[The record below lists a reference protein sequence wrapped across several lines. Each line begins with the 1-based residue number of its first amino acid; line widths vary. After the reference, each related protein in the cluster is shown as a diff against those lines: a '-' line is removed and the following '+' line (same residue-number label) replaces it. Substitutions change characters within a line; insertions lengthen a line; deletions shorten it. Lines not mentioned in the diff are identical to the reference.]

1 MALTTSPTSKNPA
14 PTKKATA
21 RPDSGAGPPDA
32 STPKAE
38 VGSPQRLPITPDH
51 SVARELQALLDG
63 GYGDYRNSLRGFM
76 ADPQLYPRPELSTA
90 QQRQHTFDNL
100 SKVCEQ
106 GGFQRGMRRENGGGG
121 QPILATFT
129 LESLAW
135 GNGSLAIKAGVQ
147 WGLWGG
153 ALDQLGTERHREWV
167 EKAASLE
174 LPGCFAMTECG
185 HGSDVQNLETTATYD
200 PQTQEFVIH
209 TPRDSAV
216 KNYIGNAAVDGR
228 AAVVF
233 AQLITPESDG
243 RSNGVHALIVP
254 LRDADGSLLPGVS
267 AGDHGHKGGLLG
279 VDNGTLRFDKVRV
292 PRVNLLN
299 RFADVDADGRYHSP
313 ISNQNARFFTM
324 LGTLIRGRIG
334 VAGAAGGATQAALD
348 IAVRYATRRRQFEGA
363 TGAEK
368 RLIEHR
374 QHRRRLLIP
383 LARTYALHLLYVQIL
398 ERYQE
403 INDEQE
409 AGKWSVAEP
418 TEAQKFASRE
428 MESLAA
434 AIKTAQT
441 AHATST
447 IQECREACGGA
458 GYMSENRLTTYRA
471 DSDVFS
477 TFEGDNT
484 VLIQMVG
491 KNLLT
496 AYGREMNELSPWET
510 VKYAATT
517 ASDVVRRRA
526 GFTTRLQRLRDL
538 VSETEA
544 ASLFNPS
551 YQAKL
556 IDDRAQSVLFA
567 LVRRI
572 QPARK
577 ADRVQAAAIVDQCQ
591 NHLIAAGW
599 ARVDALLI
607 QAMVEAEEKLEE
619 GSQARQVFEQLRHLF
634 AFDTI
639 VQHAGW
645 YQEHREL
652 PSGRIKAARAAINDL
667 VDSLGPWAEVL
678 VEGFGLPAEVHDVPM
693 LKGAGVDPLL
703 R

>member
-1 MALTTSPTSKNPA
+1 MTPTQSPTRTKSAKPFTLPA
-14 PTKKATA
+14 SAV
-21 RPDSGAGPPDA
+21 DPPGSA
-32 STPKAE
+32 PPKAE
-38 VGSPQRLPITPDH
+38 LGSPQRLPITPDP
-51 SVARELQALLDG
+51 SVARELQAVLDA
-63 GYGDYRNSLRGFM
+63 GYGKFRDSLREFLS
-76 ADPQLYPRPELSTA
+76 DPELYPRPELSDE
-90 QQRQHTFDNL
+90 QQRTHTFTNL
-100 SKVCEQ
+100 AKVCQ
-106 GGFQRGMRRENGGGG
+106 LGGFQRGMRRENGGEGRPT
-121 QPILATFT
+121 QSTFT

-135 GNGSLAIKAGVQ
+135 ADGSLAIKSGVQ
-147 WGLWGG
+147 WGLWAG
-153 ALDQLGTERHREWV
+153 ALDQLGTARHRQWV

-174 LPGCFAMTECG
+174 LPGCFAMTERG

-200 PQTQEFVIH
+200 PQTEEFIVD
-209 TPRDSAV
+209 TPRESAI

-254 LRDADGSLLPGVS
+254 LRAEDGTLLPGVN

-279 VDNGTLRFDKVRV
+279 VDNGTLRFNRVRV
-292 PRVNLLN
+292 PRENLLN
-299 RFADVDADGRYHSP
+299 RFAEVDPDGHYHSP
-313 ISNQNARFFTM
+313 ISEKNARFFTM

-334 VAGAAGGATQAALD
+334 VAGAAGAATQAALD
-348 IAVRYATRRRQFEGA
+348 IAVRYANRRRQFEGA
-363 TGAEK
+363 MGAEK

-383 LARTYALHLLYVQIL
+383 LARTYALHLLYLQIL

-403 INDEQE
+403 INDQQE
-409 AGKWSVAEP
+409 AGDWSVVEP
-418 TEAQKFASRE
+418 TEEQKFASRE

-441 AHATST
+441 AHANAT
-447 IQECREACGGA
+447 IQQCREACGGA

-471 DSDVFS
+471 DADVFS

-496 AYGREMNELSPWET
+496 AYGREMSELSPWET

-517 ASDVVRRRA
+517 AGDVVRRRT
-526 GFTTRLQRLRDL
+526 GFSTRLQRLRDL
-538 VSETEA
+538 VSDAEA
-544 ASLFNPS
+544 TSLFDAS
-551 YQAKL
+551 YQANL
-556 IDDRAQSVLFA
+556 IDDRAQSVLFS

-577 ADRVQAAAIVDQCQ
+577 TDRVQAAAIVDRCQ
-591 NHLIAAGW
+591 DHLIAAGW

-607 QAMVEAEEKLEE
+607 QVMVEAEEKLEE
-619 GSQARQVFEQLRHLF
+619 GSLARQVFEQLRHLF

-652 PSGRIKAARAAINDL
+652 ASGRIKAARAAINDL
-667 VDSLGPWAEVL
+667 VDSLGPWSQVL
-678 VEGFGLPAEVHDVPM
+678 IEAFGLPKEVHNVPM
-693 LKGAGVDPLL
+693 LNDAGVDPLL